1 MFGIGGPELL
11 IIVVVALIVIG
22 PSKLPQMMRSMGKGL
37 AEFKRMSNDVK
48 STLDHEIQQAES
60 DTRKKE
66 AEQAL
71 AEKKAREAVEAEQ
84 ALAEKRAREE
94 ALKTK
99 DAEIADG
106 AEVASADDTNG
117 TKDDSKESA

>member
-1 MFGIGGPELL
+1 L
-11 IIVVVALIVIG
+11 
-22 PSKLPQMMRSMGKGL
+22 GKGI

-84 ALAEKRAREE
+84 ALAEKRAREAAE
-94 ALKTK
+94 AEKAPTV
-99 DAEIADG
+99 DAESA
-106 AEVASADDTNG
+106 AENS
-117 TKDDSKESA
+117 KDESKESA

>member
-22 PSKLPQMMRSMGKGL
+22 PAKLPQMMRSLGKGI

-84 ALAEKRAREE
+84 ALAEKRAREAAE
-94 ALKTK
+94 AEKAPTV
-99 DAEIADG
+99 DAESA
-106 AEVASADDTNG
+106 AENS
-117 TKDDSKESA
+117 KDESKESA